1 MTDTRHPV
9 VGIRRQSGVATIT
22 LTNGP
27 ANALSNDV
35 IAALDAALD
44 EVTADGAVRAIV
56 FASAVDGFFAAGA
69 DLKLL
74 VSVDGAGFTDYLTRL
89 RAVIERIGN
98 HPCVSIAAIEGQALG
113 GGLEL
118 ALACTFRVA
127 SSTAKLGVPE
137 IRLGLLPG
145 AGGTQRLP
153 HLIGRGPALE
163 LLLSG
168 RSVSGEEAA
177 ALGLVDRVVAPDS
190 AGSAATTLAESFAA
204 GPRQALAEIKA
215 CVDVARDRSLAD
227 GLAFEQAAVQRLFAS
242 RDGREGVAAF
252 IDKRPADFE

>member
-1 MTDTRHPV
+1 MTDPSQPV

-22 LTNGP
+22 LTNEP

-44 EVTADGAVRAIV
+44 DVDADSTVRAIV
-56 FASAVDGFFAAGA
+56 FDSAVDGFFAAGA
-69 DLKLL
+69 DLKFL
-74 VSVDGAGFTDYLTRL
+74 VAADATGFTDYLTRL
-89 RAVIERIGN
+89 RAVIERIGS

-127 SSTAKLGVPE
+127 GSTAKLGVPE
-137 IRLGLLPG
+137 VKLGLLPG

-153 HLIGRGPALE
+153 QLIGRGPALE

-168 RSVSGEEAA
+168 RNASGDEAA
-177 ALGLVDRVVAPDS
+177 ALGLIDRVVEPGN
-190 AGSAATTLAESFAA
+190 AGSAATTMAASFAT
-204 GPRQALAEIKA
+204 GPRQALAEIKT
-215 CVDVARDRSLAD
+215 CVEAARDLSLVE
-227 GLAFEQAAVQRLFAS
+227 GLALEQAAVQRLFDS
-242 RDGREGVAAF
+242 SDGREGIAAF
-252 IDKRPADFE
+252 IDKRAADFA

>member
-1 MTDTRHPV
+1 MKDARQPV
-9 VGIRRQSGVATIT
+9 IGFRCQSGVATIT
-22 LTNGP
+22 LTNRP

-44 EVTADGAVRAIV
+44 DVAADATVRAIV
-56 FASAVDGFFAAGA
+56 FDSAVDGFFAAGA

-74 VSVDGAGFTDYLTRL
+74 ATVDGDGFTNYLTRL
-89 RAVIERIGN
+89 RAVIERIGS

-127 SSTAKLGVPE
+127 SSMAKLGVPE
-137 IRLGLLPG
+137 VRLGLLPG

-153 HLIGRGPALE
+153 QLIGRGPALE

-168 RSVSGEEAA
+168 RSASGDEAA
-177 ALGLVDRVVAPDS
+177 ALGLVDMVVEPGG

-204 GPRQALAEIKA
+204 GPRHALAEIKA
-215 CVDVARDRSLAD
+215 CVEAARDLSLTE
-227 GLAFEQAAVQRLFAS
+227 GLAFEQAAVQRLFDS
-242 RDGREGVAAF
+242 RDGREGIAAF
-252 IDKRPADFE
+252 IDKRPADFQ